1 MCGICGKLS
10 WAEPPDRA
18 VVERMS
24 AEIAHRGPDGE
35 GIMDLGPIVLG
46 HRRLAIIDLSAAA
59 GQPMSDV
66 SGKYWVV
73 FNGEIYNF
81 LSLRQELVGLG
92 AQFRSRSDT
101 EVILEAYKQWG
112 TDCLPRLNGMFAFAL
127 WDSRA
132 RRLILGRDRLGKK
145 PLFYYLF
152 PDGGISFASGLK
164 SLCEDR
170 RIPRR
175 LNPASLNHYLS
186 LNYTLTAE
194 TMILGVRKLPAAHFL
209 VVEEGKAPRQDC
221 YWDLAESFRRK
232 RSFRSEAEAAEE
244 LTTLVDDAVRLRLIS
259 DVPLGVF
266 LSGGIDSST
275 IVASMCQQ
283 HPSREV
289 HSFSIGFQE
298 KSYNELA
305 EARRVAEALG
315 VTHRD
320 QVVMPDAMELLPRI
334 AARTDEPFADT
345 SIIPMYL
352 LAEFSR
358 QQVTVCLSGDGGDEV
373 FAGYE
378 TYTADR
384 LHHLVRGL
392 PSWFIQS
399 LGRAFDRL
407 WPVSY
412 DKVSFD
418 YKVRQFLEGAAYPPM
433 RAHYHWRTIFSEQ
446 EKSAL
451 LPVSLQRITQA
462 DPFTHFSA
470 YEKDVADCHYL
481 DRGMYVDIKTWLV
494 DDILVKADR
503 ATMAHA
509 LEARAPFLDYRVV
522 EFAASLPVNLKM
534 KAFQKKYLLKRS
546 QRERLPA
553 RVLHRAK
560 QGFNAPV
567 AFWLA
572 EGMRERYSNLIVSP
586 DSPVPFNREYVERLW
601 TEHETRIQDHS
612 LKLLALISFQLWCQ
626 NFGIAQ
632 VAGL

>member
-10 WAEPPDRA
+10 WTEPPGRG

-24 AEIAHRGPDGE
+24 AKIAHRGPDGE
-35 GIMDLGPIVLG
+35 GIVDLGPVVLG

-59 GQPMSDV
+59 RQPMSDV
-66 SGKYWVV
+66 SGKYWIV

-81 LSLRQELVGLG
+81 LSLRQELAGLG
-92 AQFRSRSDT
+92 AEFHSRSDT

-112 TDCLPRLNGMFAFAL
+112 TDCVRRLNGMFAFAL
-127 WDSRA
+127 WDVQA
-132 RRLILGRDRLGKK
+132 RRLFLCRDRLGKK

-164 SLCEDR
+164 SLCEDG
-170 RIPRR
+170 RIPRL
-175 LNPASLNHYLS
+175 LNPAGLSHYLS

-194 TMILGVRKLPAAHFL
+194 TMIQGVRKLPAAHFL
-209 VVEEGKAPRQDC
+209 VLEEGKPPRQER
-221 YWDLAESFRRK
+221 YWDLAESFHRK
-232 RSFRSEAEAAEE
+232 RAFRSEAEAAEE
-244 LTTLVDDAVRLRLIS
+244 LRALIDDAVRLRLIS

-283 HPSREV
+283 HPPQDV

-305 EARRVAEALG
+305 EARRVADALG

-320 QVVMPDAMELLPRI
+320 QVVLPNAMELLPRI

-373 FAGYE
+373 FAGYD

-384 LHHLVRGL
+384 LHHLARTV
-392 PSWFIQS
+392 PSWFTRS
-399 LGRAFDRL
+399 LSRAFDRL

-412 DKVSFD
+412 NKVSFD

-433 RAHYHWRTIFSEQ
+433 RAHYHWRTIFSEE
-446 EKSAL
+446 EKRAL
-451 LPVSLQRITQA
+451 LPEPLQRITAA

-470 YEKDVADCHYL
+470 FEQDVADCHYL

-522 EFAASLPVNLKM
+522 EFAASLPVDLKM
-534 KAFQKKYLLKRS
+534 KVFQKKYLLKKS

-553 RVLHRAK
+553 RVIHRSK
-560 QGFNAPV
+560 QGFNAPI

-572 EGMRERYSNLIVSP
+572 GGMRDQYSSLFS
-586 DSPVPFNREYVERLW
+586 SQGGPVPFNREYVEGLW
-601 TEHETRIQDHS
+601 TEHETKVQDHS

-626 NFGIAQ
+626 DFGIEQ
-632 VAGL
+632 VGEL

>member
-10 WAEPPDRA
+10 WTEPPDRT

-24 AEIAHRGPDGE
+24 TKIAHRGPDGE
-35 GIMDLGPIVLG
+35 GIMDLGPVVLG

-59 GQPMSDV
+59 NQPMSDV
-66 SGKYWVV
+66 SGEYWIVS
-73 FNGEIYNF
+73 NGEIYNF
-81 LSLRQELVGLG
+81 LTLRQELIDRG
-92 AQFRSRSDT
+92 AQFRTRSDT
-101 EVILEAYKQWG
+101 EVILEAYKHWG
-112 TDCLPRLNGMFAFAL
+112 TDCLQRFNGMFAFAL
-127 WDSRA
+127 WDVQG
-132 RRLILGRDRLGKK
+132 RRLFLGRDRLGKK

-152 PDGGISFASGLK
+152 PDGGISFSSGLK
-164 SLCEDR
+164 SLCEDV
-170 RIPRR
+170 RIPRI
-175 LNPASLNHYLS
+175 LNPAGLNHFLS

-194 TMILGVRKLPAAHFL
+194 TMIKGVQKLPAATFL
-209 VVEEGKAPRQDC
+209 VVEETKPPRQER
-221 YWDLAESFRRK
+221 YWDLAESFRNK
-232 RSFRSEAEAAEE
+232 RRFGSEAEAVDE
-244 LTTLVDDAVRLRLIS
+244 LRFLIDDAVRLRLIS

-283 HPSREV
+283 HPPKDV
-289 HSFSIGFQE
+289 HSFSIGFKE

-305 EARRVAEALG
+305 EARGVADVLG

-320 QVVMPDAMELLPRI
+320 QVVLPNAMELLPRI

-384 LHHLVRGL
+384 LHHLARGV
-392 PSWFIQS
+392 PSWFFQG
-399 LGRAFDRL
+399 LGRTFDRL

-433 RAHYHWRTIFSEQ
+433 RAHYHWRTIFSEE
-446 EKSAL
+446 EKHAL
-451 LPVSLQRITQA
+451 LPGRLQRIMEA

-470 YEKDVADCHYL
+470 FEQDVADCHYL

-509 LEARAPFLDYRVV
+509 LEGRAPFLDYRLV
-522 EFAASLPVNLKM
+522 
-534 KAFQKKYLLKRS
+534 
-546 QRERLPA
+546 
-553 RVLHRAK
+553 
-560 QGFNAPV
+560 
-567 AFWLA
+567 
-572 EGMRERYSNLIVSP
+572 
-586 DSPVPFNREYVERLW
+586 DSPPPCRWN
-601 TEHETRIQDHS
+601 
-612 LKLLALISFQLWCQ
+612 
-626 NFGIAQ
+626 
-632 VAGL
+632 